1 MSAVLRGTFLKQSR
15 LINRDIGPTFSPGP
29 RLHIAKPILEDL
41 FVQMHFGER
50 DRLFEAWRDGRTG
63 YPIVDAGMRQL
74 MQTGWMHNRV
84 RMIVASFLVK
94 DLRLDWQSG
103 ERHFMR
109 QLLDADM
116 AANNGN
122 WQWAAGTGCD
132 AAPWFRVFN
141 PSLQREKF
149 DPEGKY
155 VKKWVPEIHS
165 LDYPSPMVDHDMARK
180 RAMEVY
186 KSALGRV

>member
-1 MSAVLRGTFLKQSR
+1 
-15 LINRDIGPTFSPGP
+15 
-29 RLHIAKPILEDL
+29 
-41 FVQMHFGER
+41 
-50 DRLFEAWRDGRTG
+50 
-63 YPIVDAGMRQL
+63 MRQL

-122 WQWAAGTGCD
+122 WQWCTGTGTD
-132 AAPWFRVFN
+132 AMRPARIFN
-141 PSLQREKF
+141 PVLQSKRF
-149 DPEGKY
+149 DGDGRY
-155 VKKWVPEIHS
+155 IRTYVPELARVPSSLIHEPHLLS
-165 LDYPSPMVDHDMARK
+165 ADQQQRFACRIGSDYPRPIVDHSRARQEYLELAREAK
-180 RAMEVY
+180 ERC
-186 KSALGRV
+186 